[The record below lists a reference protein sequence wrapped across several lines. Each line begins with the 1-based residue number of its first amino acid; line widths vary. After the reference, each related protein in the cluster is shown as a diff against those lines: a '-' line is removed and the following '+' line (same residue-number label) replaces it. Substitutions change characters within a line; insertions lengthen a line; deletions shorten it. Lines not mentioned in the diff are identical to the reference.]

1 MPNIQTVEY
10 QKRKQLVSQ
19 LVQIPWGDN
28 IVIIQKNK
36 DLKKVILLAQN
47 TIRRVGETHADKGGL
62 WN

>member
-28 IVIIQKNK
+28 IVIIQMN
-36 DLKKVILLAQN
+36 
-47 TIRRVGETHADKGGL
+47 
-62 WN
+62 